1 MLSNYFKIALR
12 NLTRNRLYT
21 GLNLLGLTVG
31 MAACLLILQYV
42 SYEWSYDRFH
52 EKADNICRV
61 VNDRYQSGKRVQIGT
76 ITYPAVGPLMDED
89 YPEII
94 NHTRIFF
101 QGSTILHRK
110 ENMLRS
116 TGGYF
121 VDNEFLNLFSFGLL
135 AGDRSTA
142 LQGPR
147 QIVLTEKV
155 ARHFFD
161 VADGDYSQLIGQ
173 SIRLSRDEQPYQIT
187 GILADIPDNSLLKPD
202 MLASY
207 ATLGLY
213 MGEEAVGQS
222 LQWSDFYH
230 YLEVRPGT
238 DIAALE
244 RKLEDF
250 SARHF
255 KGEEVS
261 GAEEHFYLQPLK
273 EAHLNSMHLE
283 YEIGEVGSGRV
294 TWALLAIALFILAL
308 AWINYINLSSVRA
321 IERAKEVG
329 IRRVAGARRS
339 QLARQFITEA
349 AIVNAISLAMA
360 AYLAYLAAPLLS
372 SRLEVNLSWQHLLSD
387 DGLQQILLAGLLSW
401 LLSGILFSGLYPAF
415 LLGRQQTVLVLKGQY
430 RQSEGSQ
437 RLRKGL
443 VVFQFAAS
451 IALVSVTWMVF
462 QQVRFMT
469 RQSLGV
475 NIDQVLRV
483 SQPEQTN
490 WDSTYIE
497 RVQSFK
503 DALTAH
509 PDIKAVTASS
519 RAPGERM
526 GRIFG
531 MERQGMEGQ
540 SLSSN
545 FIEVDHEYA
554 ETYGLETAAGRDLRA
569 TDHNVHWPMIE
580 NVVVNESAAEQ
591 MGFEQPEEAVGAVL
605 RFWDKEWTVVGVLR
619 DFHQMSFHHA
629 IEPIVFLPVY
639 HNQEPFSVRISG
651 KNADRA
657 IEHLAAEYRR
667 FYPGNLLEY
676 EFLDERVQRLYE
688 ADRRFGSVLL
698 FFTVLAILVACL
710 GLFGLASYMAFLR
723 AKEVGIRKVLGA
735 SVPGIVGLLS
745 KDFVRLV
752 GWAALIATPLAWLAG
767 RLWLRDFAYRINLP
781 WWVFIAAGVMA
792 VFIALATV
800 SWQAARAALANPVE
814 ALRSE

>member
-1 MLSNYFKIALR
+1 MLSNYLKIALR
-12 NLTRNRLYT
+12 NLTRNRLYA
-21 GLNLLGLTVG
+21 GLNLLGLTAG

-52 EKADNICRV
+52 EKADRICRV

-76 ITYPAVGPLMDED
+76 ITYPAVGPLIDED
-89 YPEII
+89 YPEVV

-101 QGSTILHRK
+101 PGSAILHR
-110 ENMLRS
+110 EEEMLRS
-116 TGGYF
+116 AGGYF
-121 VDNEFLNLFSFGLL
+121 VDNEFLSLFSFELL
-135 AGDRSTA
+135 AGDRNTA
-142 LQGPR
+142 LLEPR
-147 QIVLTEKV
+147 QVVLTEKV

-161 VADGDYSQLIGQ
+161 VQDGDYGRLIGQ
-173 SIRLSRDEQPYQIT
+173 SILLNRDEQPYQVT
-187 GILADIPDNSLLKPD
+187 GILADIPENSLLQPD
-202 MLASY
+202 ILGSY

-213 MGEEAVGQS
+213 MGAEAVDQS
-222 LQWSDFYH
+222 LRWSDFYH

-261 GAEEHFYLQPLK
+261 GAEERFYLQPLK
-273 EAHLNSMHLE
+273 DAHLHSMHLE

-294 TWALLAIALFILAL
+294 VWALLAIALFILGL
-308 AWINYINLSSVRA
+308 AWVNYINLSSVRA

-329 IRRVAGARRS
+329 IRRVAGARRG
-339 QLARQFITEA
+339 QLARQFLTEA
-349 AIVNAISLAMA
+349 AIVNALSLFLAG
-360 AYLAYLAAPLLS
+360 YLAYLAAPLLS
-372 SRLEVNLSWQHLLSD
+372 HRLGVNLSWQYLLSG
-387 DGLQQILLAGLLSW
+387 DGLQQLLLVGLLGW
-401 LLSGILFSGLYPAF
+401 LLLGILSSGLYPAF
-415 LLGRQQTVLVLKGQY
+415 LLGRQQTALVLKGQY
-430 RQSEGSQ
+430 SQSEGSR
-437 RLRKGL
+437 RLRQGL

-462 QQVRFMT
+462 RQVRFMT
-469 RQSLGV
+469 RQSLGI

-509 PDIKAVTASS
+509 PDIKAATASS

-531 MERQGMEGQ
+531 MERQGQEGV

-554 ETYGLETAAGRDLRA
+554 ETYGLETVAGRDLNA
-569 TDHNVHWPMIE
+569 TDHNMNWPMIE

-591 MGFEQPEEAVGAVL
+591 MGFEQPAEAIGAVL
-605 RFWDKEWTVVGVLR
+605 RFWDKEWTVVGVMK

-752 GWAALIATPLAWLAG
+752 VWAALIATPLAWLAG
-767 RLWLRDFAYRINLP
+767 RLWLRDFAYRIDLP